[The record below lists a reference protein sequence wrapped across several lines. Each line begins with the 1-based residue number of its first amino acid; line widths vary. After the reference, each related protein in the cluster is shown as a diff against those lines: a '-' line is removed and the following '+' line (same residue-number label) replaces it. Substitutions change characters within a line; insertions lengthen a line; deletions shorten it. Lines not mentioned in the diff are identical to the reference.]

1 MFKID
6 SSSNRIS
13 RIQSKSFT
21 ELGFKEREHLQEWLA
36 NEPNALGEELLIIQK
51 EFDGFDDTRERL
63 DLLAL
68 DKDGNL
74 VVIENKL
81 DDSGRDVLWQA
92 LKYASY
98 CSSLTKQQII
108 DIYQQYLTRYCG
120 GIDAKANLCE
130 FFNISD
136 LEELVL
142 NSGNAQ
148 RLVFVAAN
156 YRKEVTSTALWLL
169 SHNIQLQCFKVTP
182 YAMSDDLFLNVEQI
196 IPTPEAKE
204 FMIGINVK
212 EAEET
217 QTKTEISSRHKIRP
231 EFWARL
237 LDVLRSSDCNIF
249 NNISP
254 SKDNW
259 ISTTAGVSGCGYFLI
274 FNKKE
279 IRLELVFQL
288 SSAERNKQFFDQ
300 LKANED
306 AINNAFG
313 QPLTWLR
320 QENVKQSKI
329 VFVKECDAYD
339 VDNWPEL
346 IEWFVTYTIKFESA
360 FKLHLPKVN
369 QQLKNIQ

>member
-13 RIQSKSFT
+13 RIQSKSFS

-98 CSSLTKQQII
+98 CSSLTKQQIV
-108 DIYQQYLTRYCG
+108 DIYQKYLTRYCDG
-120 GIDAKANLCE
+120 VDAKAKLCE

-182 YAMSDDLFLNVEQI
+182 YAMSDELFLNVEQI

-204 FMIGINVK
+204 FMIGINAK

-320 QENVKQSKI
+320 QENIKQSKI

-369 QQLKNIQ
+369 QQLKNMQ

>member
-6 SSSNRIS
+6 SVCNRIS

-36 NEPNALGEELLIIQK
+36 NEPSALGEELLIIQK

-98 CSSLTKQQII
+98 CSSLTKQQIV
-108 DIYQQYLTRYCG
+108 DIYQKYLIRYCD
-120 GIDAKANLCE
+120 GIDAKAKLCE

-182 YAMSDDLFLNVEQI
+182 YAMSDELFLNVEQI

-204 FMIGINVK
+204 FMIGINAK

-217 QTKTEISSRHKIRP
+217 QTKTVISNRHKIRP
-231 EFWARL
+231 EFWARIL
-237 LDVLRSSDCNIF
+237 EALQSSECTLF
-249 NNISP
+249 NNINP
-254 SKDNW
+254 TKDNW
-259 ISTTAGVSGCGYFLI
+259 LMASAGVSACAYTLI
-274 FNKKE
+274 FNKKQV
-279 IRLELVFQL
+279 RVELTLQ
-288 SSAERNKQFFDQ
+288 SPHAERNKLFFDE
-300 LKANED
+300 LREFEID
-306 AINNAFG
+306 INDDFG
-313 QPLTWLR
+313 QPLIWLR
-320 QENVKQSKI
+320 QDNVKLSKI
-329 VFVKECDAYD
+329 VVIKECDAYE
-339 VDNWPEL
+339 VDNWPVIIDWL
-346 IEWFVTYTIKFESA
+346 VTATTKFEKA
-360 FKLHLPKVN
+360 FKKHLQKVN
-369 QQLKNIQ
+369 QQLKTT

>member
-1 MFKID
+1 MFKIN

-13 RIQSKSFT
+13 RIESKSFS

-68 DKDGNL
+68 DKYGNL

-98 CSSLTKQQII
+98 CSSLTKQQIV
-108 DIYQQYLTRYCG
+108 DVYQKYLTRYCDAV
-120 GIDAKANLCE
+120 DAKDNLCD

-142 NSGNAQ
+142 NSGNTQ

-169 SHNIQLQCFKVTP
+169 SHNIQVQCFKVTP

-196 IPTPEAKE
+196 IPTPEAKA
-204 FMIGINVK
+204 FMIGINAK
-212 EAEET
+212 EAEEN
-217 QTKTEISSRHKIRP
+217 QTKTEISNRHKIRP
-231 EFWARL
+231 EFWAQTL
-237 LDVLRSSDCNIF
+237 EAVQNSGCSLF
-249 NNISP
+249 NNINP
-254 SKDNW
+254 SKDHW
-259 ISTTAGVSGCGYFLI
+259 LSAGSGLRACPYAFI
-274 FNKKE
+274 FGVKEVRVELSLTRSNQQENKFIFDNLHQHQTE
-279 IRLELVFQL
+279 IEQIFGHPLE
-288 SSAERNKQFFDQ
+288 
-300 LKANED
+300 
-306 AINNAFG
+306 
-313 QPLTWLR
+313 WLR
-320 QENVKQSKI
+320 LDDKKSSRIQYRNL
-329 VFVKECDAYD
+329 CDGYNK
-339 VDNWPEL
+339 DNWPKM
-346 IEWFVTYTIKFESA
+346 IEWLVEHMHLLEQA
-360 FKLHLPKVN
+360 FKKHLQATNK
-369 QQLKNIQ
+369 QLKNS

>member
-6 SSSNRIS
+6 SNSNRIS
-13 RIQSKSFT
+13 RIQSKSFS

-98 CSSLTKQQII
+98 CSSLTKQQIV
-108 DIYQQYLTRYCG
+108 DIYQKYLTRYCDG
-120 GIDAKANLCE
+120 VDAKAKLCE

-204 FMIGINVK
+204 FMIGINAK

-288 SSAERNKQFFDQ
+288 SSADRNKLFFDK
-300 LKANED
+300 LKASED

-360 FKLHLPKVN
+360 FKSHLPKVN
-369 QQLKNIQ
+369 QQLKNMQ

>member
-13 RIQSKSFT
+13 RIQSKSFS

-98 CSSLTKQQII
+98 CSSLTKHQIV
-108 DIYQQYLTRYCG
+108 DIYQKYLNRYCNG
-120 GIDAKANLCE
+120 EDAKANLCE

-182 YAMSDDLFLNVEQI
+182 YAMSDELFLNVEQI

-204 FMIGINVK
+204 FMIGINAK

-217 QTKTEISSRHKIRP
+217 QTKTEISNRHKIRS
-231 EFWARL
+231 EFWGRL
-237 LDVLRSSDCNIF
+237 LDVLHHSDCKLF

-259 ISTTAGVSGCGYFLI
+259 VSTTAGVSGCGYFLI

-279 IRLELVFQL
+279 VRIELVFQRGK
-288 SSAERNKQFFDQ
+288 AERNKQFFDN
-300 LKANED
+300 LKVNED
-306 AINNAFG
+306 VINDTFG

-320 QENVKQSKI
+320 QDNAKQSKI
-329 VFVKECDAYD
+329 VIVKECDAYEI
-339 VDNWPEL
+339 DNWPEL
-346 IEWFVTYTIKFESA
+346 IQWFLATTIKFESA
-360 FKLHLPKVN
+360 FRVHLPKVT
-369 QQLKNIQ
+369 QQLKSM

>member
-6 SSSNRIS
+6 KSSNRIS
-13 RIQSKSFT
+13 PIQSKSFT
-21 ELGFKEREHLQEWLA
+21 ELGFTERFHLQEWLA
-36 NEPNALGEELLIIQK
+36 NQPDALGEELLIIQK

-108 DIYQQYLTRYCG
+108 DVYQKYLNRYSG
-120 GIDAKANLCE
+120 GIDAKTQLCE
-130 FFNISD
+130 FFNVSD
-136 LEELVL
+136 TEELVL

-169 SHNIQLQCFKVTP
+169 SHNIQVQCFKVTP

-204 FMIGINVK
+204 FMIGINAK
-212 EAEET
+212 EAEEN
-217 QTKTEISSRHKIRP
+217 QTKMEISNRHKIRP

-237 LDVLRSSDCNIF
+237 LDVLYQSDCELF

-259 ISTTAGVSGCGYFLI
+259 ISATAGVSGCGYFLI

-279 IRLELVFQL
+279 VRIELVFQRGN
-288 SSAERNKQFFDQ
+288 AKRNKLFFDK
-300 LKANED
+300 LKENED
-306 AINNAFG
+306 VINATFG
-313 QPLTWLR
+313 HPLQWLR
-320 QENVKQSKI
+320 QDNAKQSKI
-329 VFVKECDAYD
+329 VMVKECDAYV

-346 IEWFVTYTIKFESA
+346 TEWFLVTTIKFENA
-360 FKLHLPKVN
+360 FRAHLPKVN
-369 QQLKNIQ
+369 QQLKKI

>member
-68 DKDGNL
+68 DKYGNL

-98 CSSLTKQQII
+98 SSSLTKQQIV
-108 DIYQQYLTRYCG
+108 DIYQQYLARYCAG
-120 GIDAKANLCE
+120 MDAKANLCE

-204 FMIGINVK
+204 FMIGINAK

-369 QQLKNIQ
+369 QQLKNMQ

>member
-13 RIQSKSFT
+13 RIKSKSFT

-36 NEPNALGEELLIIQK
+36 NEPSAFGEELLIIQK

-98 CSSLTKQQII
+98 CSSLTKQQIV
-108 DIYQQYLTRYCG
+108 DIYQKYLTRYC
-120 GIDAKANLCE
+120 DDVNAQDNLCE
-130 FFNISD
+130 FFNIPD

-182 YAMSDDLFLNVEQI
+182 YAMSDELLLNVEQI

-204 FMIGINVK
+204 FMIGINAK

-217 QTKTEISSRHKIRP
+217 QTKTEISNRHKIRP
-231 EFWARL
+231 EFWQRL
-237 LDVLRSSDCNIF
+237 LTAFQASKCDIF
-249 NNISP
+249 NNIS
-254 SKDNW
+254 SGKDNW
-259 ISTTAGVSGCGYFLI
+259 ISASAGVSACGHFLI
-274 FNKKE
+274 FNKKQARVE
-279 IRLELVFQL
+279 IVIQGVNT
-288 SSAERNKQFFDQ
+288 ERNKLFFDK
-300 LKANED
+300 LKENEA
-306 AINNAFG
+306 AINEAFG

-320 QENVKQSKI
+320 QDHAKQAKI
-329 VFVKECDAYD
+329 MIVKECDAYE

-346 IEWFVTYTIKFESA
+346 IEWYIAKTIRFEHA
-360 FKLHLPKVN
+360 FREYLPKVQ
-369 QQLKNIQ
+369 QQLKNM